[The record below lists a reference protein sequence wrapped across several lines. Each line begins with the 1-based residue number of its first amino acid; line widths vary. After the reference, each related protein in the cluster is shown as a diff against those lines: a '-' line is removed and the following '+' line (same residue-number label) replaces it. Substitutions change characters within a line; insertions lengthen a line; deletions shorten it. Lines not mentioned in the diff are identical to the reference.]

1 MGFAT
6 GFIGGL
12 TLTSATFYLTLSLH
26 TRNRLQ
32 QAALLRQ
39 QSLILTNIVDPQPQP
54 PPPTARLERAGMVET
69 AKDRWNGELEGLVR
83 RVQTTDWRAERE
95 QWEDRLGKV
104 WGRVWESGKS

>member
-1 MGFAT
+1 
-6 GFIGGL
+6 
-12 TLTSATFYLTLSLH
+12 
-26 TRNRLQ
+26 
-32 QAALLRQ
+32 
-39 QSLILTNIVDPQPQP
+39 
-54 PPPTARLERAGMVET
+54 MVET